1 MTNDKSKNSKEPSTS
16 VCPKCAQS
24 AAKIQSNK
32 EGSIRCKICTF
43 WWHPGCGG
51 LGQQEY
57 ELYLQLSQMGNPDMW
72 QCQTCKVGMGDLG
85 LRWEQTG
92 KMVAEN
98 TVRIEKVENKVEKKE
113 ARNDTF
119 ENDLKKTKEELAELN
134 PDELSPRDALEILYR
149 LKGLL

>member
-1 MTNDKSKNSKEPSTS
+1 M
-16 VCPKCAQS
+16 CPKCAQS

-72 QCQTCKVGMGDLG
+72 DLR

-92 KMVAEN
+92 KIVAEN
-98 TVRIEKVENKVEKKE
+98 TARIEKVETIGGE
-113 ARNDTF
+113 ARS
-119 ENDLKKTKEELAELN
+119 KE
-134 PDELSPRDALEILYR
+134 
-149 LKGLL
+149 